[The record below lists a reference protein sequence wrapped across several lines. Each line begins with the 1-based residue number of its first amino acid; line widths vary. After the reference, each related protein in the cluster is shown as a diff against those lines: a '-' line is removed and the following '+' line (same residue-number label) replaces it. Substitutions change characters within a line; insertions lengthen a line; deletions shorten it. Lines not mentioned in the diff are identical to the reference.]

1 MNVPEKK
8 PVPMRTLLAAN
19 ALVLAGLLSVV
30 VCGLEVY
37 YRYFYDSTDLLGLT
51 RISARWFERHY
62 QYNKLEIRDN
72 IEYMSTVAP
81 GRKRVTFLGDS
92 FTAGHGVA
100 DVDKRFVNL
109 MRERTAGRLELH
121 AAARNGFDTGQEVGA
136 LRLLADLG
144 YETDVVVLVYVLND
158 VSDLIPAWQ
167 AHLARIYRE
176 QADEPFLVR
185 HSYFINKL
193 YYQLKAT
200 RDPGVANYFTSIR
213 AAYDGPIWAQQQ
225 SRLAG
230 LAEYC
235 RFRNIRL
242 LVVTFPFLQALGP
255 DYAYAGIHRRLDR
268 FWSELG
274 VPHLDL
280 LPVFASYAPEQVVV
294 GKYDAHPNERA
305 HAVAADAIGEFID
318 KQVN

>member
-1 MNVPEKK
+1 MNAPERKT
-8 PVPMRTLLAAN
+8 VSIRTLLAVN
-19 ALVLAGLLSVV
+19 ALVLGGLFGVV
-30 VCGLEVY
+30 FCGFEVY
-37 YRYFYDSTDLLGLT
+37 YRYYYDSTDLLGLT
-51 RISARWFERHY
+51 RISERWFERHY
-62 QYNKLEIRDN
+62 QNNKLEIRDN
-72 IEYMSTVAP
+72 IEYTSTVDP

-100 DVDKRFVNL
+100 DVDRRFVNL
-109 MRERTAGRLELH
+109 LRKRTAGRLELH
-121 AAARNGFDTGQEVGA
+121 AAARNGFDTAQEIGA
-136 LRLLADLG
+136 LRFLAGMG

-167 AHLARIYRE
+167 ANLARVYRE
-176 QADEPFLVR
+176 RADEPFLVR

-200 RDPGVANYFTSIR
+200 RDPGVANYFTLIR
-213 AAYDGPIWAQQQ
+213 DAYDGPIWEQQQ
-225 SRLAG
+225 ARLTG

-235 RFRNIRL
+235 RFRNLKL

-268 FWSELG
+268 LWSELG

-318 KQVN
+318 KQMN